1 MSYRAPISIAVA
13 AILGIAFISTDAL
26 AYRGVGR
33 VGGVRAG
40 GMHVGGVYRG
50 GLIVVPMCAAA
61 WESALVP
68 RPLVQR

>member
-1 MSYRAPISIAVA
+1 VVSEPAACMLAV
-13 AILGIAFISTDAL
+13 FI
-26 AYRGVGR
+26 V
-33 VGGVRAG
+33 
-40 GMHVGGVYRG
+40 G